1 MIKITVSKDLNTI
14 EIIDNIPSP
23 DLLPEII
30 SRTLDVII
38 EANSINVSKLRKNM
52 TDEEKK
58 GIIITERRDILE
70 KAKEIAVKLDISSL
84 YDDGFP
90 D

>member
-38 EANSINVSKLRKNM
+38 EANSINVSKLRNNM